1 MCIQYGYKFNKQV
14 KQNNKYIKG
23 NKMGKTF
30 KTLTNEIN
38 KGYIEKDAIEVLIKE
53 NVNSII
59 SRSINMIN
67 TDDTVKSLSNK
78 PRKMK
83 QLVKSRIITETDSL
97 NKKTKDMINKAI
109 EISFTLIFKDLH
121 MLEYNH
127 LLEFSVSKI
136 LEILK
141 HCTNN
146 EMTEIINNKLEL
158 KEINTILKSKK
169 TRVQTKQVF
178 LYPKAK

>member
-1 MCIQYGYKFNKQV
+1 ME
-14 KQNNKYIKG
+14 
-23 NKMGKTF
+23 KTF
-30 KTLTNEIN
+30 NILTNEIN
-38 KGYIEKDAIEVLIKE
+38 KGYTDKDIIETLIKQ

-59 SRSINMIN
+59 TRCITMIN

-83 QLVKSRIITETDSL
+83 QLVKSRILSEVDSL
-97 NKKTKDMINKAI
+97 NKKTKEIVNKAI

-121 MLEYNH
+121 LLEYSN
-127 LLEFSVSKI
+127 LLELSVSKI
-136 LEILK
+136 LEVLK
-141 HCTNN
+141 HCTTK
-146 EMTEIINNKLEL
+146 EMTEIINNKLDL
-158 KEINTILKSKK
+158 KEVNTILKSKK